1 MLVLFE
7 EVHGAR
13 KLPGKTCMERCGT
26 DAEIISLREGVRLF
40 SSWILPRLFSVGLEI
55 SQMTSSRVSSL
66 SPFIASFHEPWVPC
80 VSHIVHPRPHFHF
93 PKQSISSSQGE
104 TRQSREQYDCYEH
117 IDRSP
122 SANLSRASKRRSSS
136 RFHPPIVD
144 RRRREIADRLNQRSA

>member
-1 MLVLFE
+1 M
-7 EVHGAR
+7 HGA
-13 KLPGKTCMERCGT
+13 MWNRCR
-26 DAEIISLREGVRLF
+26 DYQFEGG
-40 SSWILPRLFSVGLEI
+40 SSVVFLVDSSSALLSGSEI